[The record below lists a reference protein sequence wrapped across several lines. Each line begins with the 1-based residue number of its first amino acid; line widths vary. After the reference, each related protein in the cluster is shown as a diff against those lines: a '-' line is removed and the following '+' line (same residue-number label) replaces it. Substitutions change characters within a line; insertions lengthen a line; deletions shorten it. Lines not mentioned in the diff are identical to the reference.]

1 MANMFL
7 KKHLHHGTG
16 IAGTIGGAAAVPSV
30 VTWVG
35 GAAAASGITGGL
47 ATLGGGTML
56 AGITAVSCIPVAAGL
71 VGLGVGY
78 VVKRAIWG

>member
-1 MANMFL
+1 MFL

-35 GAAAASGITGGL
+35 GSAAASGITGGL